1 MDTISQ
7 PSRFYDSELVRSYE
21 LTEEMI
27 LEANETMKSDITI
40 QDSWRQ
46 KYKQDLVR
54 NWDRFYRR
62 NEVNFFKDR
71 NWTCKEFEELGTETP
86 VNDIGFSP
94 SSPSDCDSKP
104 RHRRLIVEIG
114 CGVGNALMP
123 ILKTHRDLDAICV
136 DASSRAIEFLCARAS
151 SSGIKIDTQ
160 DGSSPVEN
168 DGSSPVE
175 NDGSSPVENDG
186 SSPVENDGS
195 SQVEKDG
202 SSPVENDGLFRAA
215 VWDIT
220 VGPLPASICVPES
233 ADFLLLLFVLSA
245 IPPEFHSDV
254 ISRCAKAL
262 KPGGRLLFR
271 DYGRYDM
278 AQLRFA
284 KTKKSKMGDN
294 FYVRQD
300 GTFAYYFL
308 IDEIRKL
315 FKDGGLE
322 EVASSLV
329 LREFKNRKT
338 EISMRRVWIQAS
350 FRKI

>member
-1 MDTISQ
+1 M
-7 PSRFYDSELVRSYE
+7 SRPIE
-21 LTEEMI
+21 
-27 LEANETMKSDITI
+27 
-40 QDSWRQ
+40 
-46 KYKQDLVR
+46 KYKQDLVK

-71 NWTCKEFEELGTETP
+71 HWTCKEFEELGAETP
-86 VNDIGFSP
+86 VNDIGLSP
-94 SSPSDCDSKP
+94 RSPSDLDSKP
-104 RHRRLIVEIG
+104 RRLIVEIG

-123 ILKTHRDLDAICV
+123 ILKTHSDLDAICV

-151 SSGIKIDTQ
+151 SSGIKIDHTL
-160 DGSSPVEN
+160 DGSSPLET
-168 DGSSPVE
+168 DR
-175 NDGSSPVENDG
+175 
-186 SSPVENDGS
+186 
-195 SQVEKDG
+195 
-202 SSPVENDGLFRAA
+202 LFRAA

-220 VGPLPASICVPES
+220 EGPLPASICVPES

-245 IPPEFHSDV
+245 IPPEFHADV

-284 KTKKSKMGDN
+284 RTKKSKMGDN

-350 FRKI
+350 FQKI